1 MSVVPDPYLEEQ
13 KAHRWMAGA
22 SLVETVA
29 GMVAVALASL
39 RLREALRESS
49 IRDPLTTLFN
59 RRYMEAR
66 LERELRRA
74 TRARLPLSLVVCDL
88 DQFKPLNL
96 RYGHEAGDMVLR
108 TFGESCEKLF
118 AKMMSPAGPAAKSLP
133 SSMPAAEALDSA
145 RRVNEFLAK
154 LRREQIQ
161 FGAATNLTFSFP
173 PGSRRFPMTGKIRM
187 TYFAR
192 RTRRS
197 TMRSGKAAT
206 GWWWRQS
213 RKAHGR

>member
-1 MSVVPDPYLEEQ
+1 MSVVPDPYQEEQ

-49 IRDPLTTLFN
+49 IRDPLTGLFN

-96 RYGHEAGDMVLR
+96 RYGHEAGDMVLAHVRRILRETLRDDDVACR
-108 TFGESCEKLF
+108 TGGEEF
-118 AKMMSPAGPAAKSLP
+118 AVINAGGGGPRFCTAGERIPCQTQARTNSIRRGNQPDLQFFRRDRDVSP
-133 SSMPAAEALDSA
+133 
-145 RRVNEFLAK
+145 
-154 LRREQIQ
+154 
-161 FGAATNLTFSFP
+161 
-173 PGSRRFPMTGKIRM
+173 
-187 TYFAR
+187 
-192 RTRRS
+192 
-197 TMRSGKAAT
+197 
-206 GWWWRQS
+206 
-213 RKAHGR
+213 

>member
-1 MSVVPDPYLEEQ
+1 
-13 KAHRWMAGA
+13 
-22 SLVETVA
+22 
-29 GMVAVALASL
+29 MVAVALASL

-96 RYGHEAGDMVLR
+96 RYGHEAGDMVRR
-108 TFGESCEKLF
+108 TFGNLAETLRDDDVACRTRRRRVCRHQSR
-118 AKMMSPAGPAAKSLP
+118 GGRG
-133 SSMPAAEALDSA
+133 EALDSA

-161 FGAATNLTFSFP
+161 FGAAT
-173 PGSRRFPMTGKIRM
+173 
-187 TYFAR
+187 
-192 RTRRS
+192 
-197 TMRSGKAAT
+197 
-206 GWWWRQS
+206 
-213 RKAHGR
+213 